1 MFFIHFQFKVAFRA
15 PFPPRPPL
23 LLASRGCGETFFVP
37 CPKSV
42 SAMNSNGFAANWQNF
57 QCVFAAKVD
66 HKIVA
71 IAFTYTPTF
80 PSPPR
85 LAYNCSNKPKKC
97 KQITTQIV
105 TSTHKS
111 FFPLYE
117 VGRRF
122 NRGRGGGGGATH
134 TPRCLPQFQAL
145 PLADVQ
151 LTNVKLFLLP
161 RANVIDWP
169 LTVD

>member
-15 PFPPRPPL
+15 PFPFPPL
-23 LLASRGCGETFFVP
+23 PSSSACGETFFVP

-57 QCVFAAKVD
+57 LCVFAAKVD

-71 IAFTYTPTF
+71 IAFTYTPTS
-80 PSPPR
+80 PSP
-85 LAYNCSNKPKKC
+85 LYNCSNKPKKC

-117 VGRRF
+117 AGRRF
-122 NRGRGGGGGATH
+122 SRGRGGGGGATH

>member
-1 MFFIHFQFKVAFRA
+1 
-15 PFPPRPPL
+15 
-23 LLASRGCGETFFVP
+23 
-37 CPKSV
+37 
-42 SAMNSNGFAANWQNF
+42 MNSNGFAANWQNF
-57 QCVFAAKVD
+57 LCVFAAKVD

-71 IAFTYTPTF
+71 IAFTYNTP
-80 PSPPR
+80 PPHASP
-85 LAYNCSNKPKKC
+85 LYNCSNKPKKC

-117 VGRRF
+117 AGQRF
-122 NRGRGGGGGATH
+122 KRVRGGGVGATH